1 MKMYC
6 NKCKKDVTTKNN
18 KCPYCGMNFD
28 LDVVEYIK
36 EEDNRKMNFDLDAVE
51 DIKEE
56 NNRKRRK
63 KNIISTIFNWI
74 GVILLIGGFFV
85 ALSFASMIDNQE
97 IELIAFLVYA
107 VCYFLVAM
115 FMFAIAE
122 IIQLLYDI
130 RNKLYEKS

>member
-28 LDVVEYIK
+28 LDVVEDVEKMENSGKNKHILFADK
-36 EEDNRKMNFDLDAVE
+36 DDDNLN
-51 DIKEE
+51 
-56 NNRKRRK
+56 K

-97 IELIAFLVYA
+97 IGLITFLVYA

-122 IIQLLYDI
+122 VIQLLYDI
-130 RNKLYEKS
+130 KNKLYEKR

>member
-1 MKMYC
+1 
-6 NKCKKDVTTKNN
+6 
-18 KCPYCGMNFD
+18 MNFD

-56 NNRKRRK
+56 NNRERRK

-97 IELIAFLVYA
+97 IGLITFLVYA
-107 VCYFLVAM
+107 VCYFLVAI

-122 IIQLLYDI
+122 VIQLLYDI
-130 RNKLYEKS
+130 RNKLYEKH